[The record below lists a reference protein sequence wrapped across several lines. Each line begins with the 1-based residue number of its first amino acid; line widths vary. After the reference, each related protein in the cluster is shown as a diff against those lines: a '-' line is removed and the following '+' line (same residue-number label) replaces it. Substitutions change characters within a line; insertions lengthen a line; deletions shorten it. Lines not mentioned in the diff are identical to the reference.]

1 MPPPQASRLALSSA
15 VSPTFRSL
23 ARLIAVVSAWAIGG
37 LASAAAPASAT
48 PEIRRIASGSGSHVH
63 PAICVTQTKAV
74 LIAHFAEQ
82 DGKIFLLRST
92 DGGQT
97 WKDLGAIAD
106 IGGVQPY
113 PGALTTLRDGRIH
126 LTWTT
131 WRDPKDFKQGRRPSY
146 ITSSD
151 DGLTWSAP
159 RTLPVDYQ
167 PEGYI
172 RHAIWERAADDW
184 VFPTGVGLIRY
195 NPATNQVS
203 AFGDPQLFPGPLVP
217 TKSGA
222 LLHGRGFRS
231 NDGGKTWAKRDA
243 VPDVSSYR
251 DDLLALDNGWVVA
264 AIADDD
270 KTFRVVVSF
279 DDGVTWSLNRPW
291 VMYDPG
297 RYIGRACP
305 RLAQLD
311 AEHLGVVFWDA
322 EKTQPGGPSV
332 LFARVTLDEL
342 KSRTTR

>member
-1 MPPPQASRLALSSA
+1 MRMSMNFPSA
-15 VSPTFRSL
+15 VHFAFRCIQTV
-23 ARLIAVVSAWAIGG
+23 IAVAVGWGWVLGGVSPS
-37 LASAAAPASAT
+37 ASAATGA
-48 PEIRRIASGSGSHVH
+48 PEIQRIASGSGGHVH
-63 PAICVTQTKAV
+63 PAICVTKTKAV
-74 LIAHFAEQ
+74 LVAHFAEQ

-92 DGGQT
+92 DGGRT
-97 WKDLGAIAD
+97 WHAQGPIAD

-131 WRDPKDFKQGRRPSY
+131 WRDPKDYKQGRRPSY

-159 RTLPVDYQ
+159 RTLPVEYQ

-203 AFGDPQLFPGPLVP
+203 AFGDPQLFPGPLVL
-217 TKSGA
+217 TQSGA

-231 NDGGKTWAKRDA
+231 TDGGKTWAKRDGF
-243 VPDVSSYR
+243 PDVSSYR
-251 DDLLALDNGWVVA
+251 DDLRALDNGWVVA

-270 KTFRVVVSF
+270 RTFRLVVSY
-279 DDGVTWSLNRPW
+279 DDGRSWTVDRPW

-311 AEHLGVVFWDA
+311 DEHLGVVFWDA

-332 LFARVTLDEL
+332 FFARVKLEEL
-342 KSRTTR
+342 KRRTMP